1 MRARIPTLLA
11 LLAAVLWGTTGTAQ
25 ALAPPNTD
33 PISFGAA
40 RLAFGGITLLLLV
53 SLQGKLKLTGWS
65 VKDVVLASVS
75 MAGYQ
80 PLFFSAVKL
89 TGIAVGTVVAIG
101 SAPIIAGIME
111 WMIRKRRPAKNWWLA
126 TFTAILGCTL
136 LSTNKNS
143 VVIDPAGII
152 LAIGAGMSFAAYTF
166 VSKRLLKEQS
176 PDAVVAIVFTL
187 SAILLAPL
195 LFMFDLSWLLQS
207 SGIAASLYLGVFAT
221 GFAYLLFAKGLVKLP
236 ASTAVTLSLAEPLTA
251 ALLGAFLVGETLTL
265 TSWAGIGLLFF
276 AIVIL
281 SWDPHKHRSLVRLN
295 TDH

>member
-1 MRARIPTLLA
+1 MA
-11 LLAAVLWGTTGTAQ
+11 LLAAILWGTTGTAQ

-40 RLAFGGITLLLLV
+40 RLAFGGVTLLLLV
-53 SLQGKLKLTGWS
+53 SLQGKLKLKGWS
-65 VKDVVLASVS
+65 VKEVIFASFS
-75 MAGYQ
+75 MACYQ

-89 TGIAVGTVVAIG
+89 TGIAIGTVIAIG

-111 WMIRKRRPAKNWWLA
+111 WVITKRKPSKNWWFA
-126 TFTAILGCTL
+126 TFTAILGCIL
-136 LSTNKNS
+136 LFTNKSS
-143 VVIDPAGII
+143 VVINPAGII
-152 LAIGAGMSFAAYTF
+152 LAMGAGMSFAAYTL
-166 VSKRLLKEQS
+166 VSKRLLEEQS
-176 PDAVVAIVFTL
+176 PDAVVAVVFTL
-187 SAILLAPL
+187 SAIFLAPL

-207 SGIAASLYLGVFAT
+207 NGIASSLYLGVFAT
-221 GFAYLLFAKGLVKLP
+221 GLAYLLFAKGLVKLP

-281 SWDPHKHRSLVRLN
+281 SRAPHKNRNPIRLN

>member
-1 MRARIPTLLA
+1 MKDRISILMA
-11 LLAAVLWGTTGTAQ
+11 LLAAILWGTTGTAQ

-40 RLAFGGITLLLLV
+40 RLAFGGMTLLLLV
-53 SLQGKLKLTGWS
+53 SLQGKLTLKGWS
-65 VKDVVLASVS
+65 VKDVVLASFS
-75 MAGYQ
+75 MACYQ
-80 PLFFSAVKL
+80 PLFFSAVKM
-89 TGIAVGTVVAIG
+89 TGIAIGTVVAIG

-111 WMIRKRRPAKNWWLA
+111 WIISQRKPSKNWWFA
-126 TFTAILGCTL
+126 TLTAILGCIL
-136 LSTNKNS
+136 LFTNKNS
-143 VVIDPAGII
+143 VVIDPIGII
-152 LAIGAGMSFAAYTF
+152 LAIGAGMSFAAYTL

-176 PDAVVAIVFTL
+176 PDAVVAVVFTL

-195 LFMFDLSWLLQS
+195 LFMFDLSWILQS

-221 GFAYLLFAKGLVKLP
+221 GFAYLLFAKGLVQLP

-265 TSWAGIGLLFF
+265 TSWTGIGLLFF

-281 SWDPHKHRSLVRLN
+281 SWAPQKNRNPIQLN